1 MSWMYRLLQRNNDE
15 TSITLDTSVTGGLI
29 LPMVALV
36 GNGTTGTTGTAIKI
50 GTTALPIALNTAG
63 QTGIKAFFSS
73 TATSDT
79 TYGMY
84 LRLDATGAGV
94 EAIAG
99 RFKTTFS
106 SATTAQAYG
115 IHATVEPD
123 ASTGKITGQ
132 CAAVLGNLVMANR
145 NFGSGGTYY
154 GVLAQVVASGTS
166 MTAGN
171 ISCLGINCPTSTG
184 INAVIY
190 AIGVDCGAS
199 AKGSMFYASAPSTLG
214 ASLKVRV
221 NSTTYY
227 LPLYTTEAS

>member
-1 MSWMYRLLQRNNDE
+1 MWFYRALKRNVACD
-15 TSITLDTSVTGGLI
+15 TITLDTQYTGGIIMPKL
-29 LPMVALV
+29 ALV
-36 GNGTTGTTGTAIKI
+36 GDGTTGTIGTAIQI
-50 GTTALPIALNTAG
+50 GTTAVPIALDTAG

-106 SATTAQAYG
+106 SATTGQAYG

-145 NFGSGGTYY
+145 DFGSGGTYY
-154 GVLAQVVASGTS
+154 GVLGQVYP
-166 MTAGN
+166 AGSTMSAGK
-171 ISCLGINCPTSTG
+171 ISCLGANCVTGTG
-184 INAVIY
+184 IDTKCAAISFDGADGSTKMIYTHNPGNTFTGSVKVLVNGAVRY
-190 AIGVDCGAS
+190 
-199 AKGSMFYASAPSTLG
+199 
-214 ASLKVRV
+214 
-221 NSTTYY
+221 
-227 LPLYTTEAS
+227 LYTATNE